1 MNDHD
6 PSIGARRTGLEAA
19 SPPSFKDGPVRRR
32 LFQMSV
38 ATKLVVMVL
47 IPLLAVLALLVVGI
61 ADKVE
66 DRRVMNELAEAA
78 DLASVTQGL
87 VIELQRERGRSSVYL
102 TTGDAGDLAGLLAQH
117 AATDT
122 ARSSYLAS
130 LESVTAS
137 GGSLAHADLGVEV
150 FTSVAEVRARV
161 LSGDASTS
169 EVVSFYSTRVEGLQD
184 ASLLLVAA
192 AGEDPELDVSLALWA
207 LIVEAGEAA
216 GMERA
221 LVAAALADGTGF
233 PSPESLVVV
242 MRQRQDAALVTFRSA
257 LGPAMQEEFREHL
270 TVLDSPVLADLR
282 LRADRD
288 PPTVTPDEWFAA
300 TTERI
305 DAMAAIGDSLL
316 DDVRARGHSL
326 ARGAEVAAIWFLVL
340 GVVVVAAA
348 IFVAVRVARHIVG
361 RIKALVTVTR
371 AIREGDLDVRTD
383 VTGSDELSE
392 LAEAFNAMT
401 ADIVEVNRSL
411 ERQVEERTRHLEAAV
426 RSKDELIASIS
437 HEVRTPLTAVLGFA
451 EVLRDQGV
459 DLTAEERAGMVESIA
474 VEAGDMAEIIEDL
487 LVAARADIGN
497 LRVDRVEFELRSLVA
512 RVVESCRPCPQSA
525 NLTGDETWAIGDP
538 GRVRQVVRNLLTNA
552 VRYGG
557 DRVGVEVTVSEASAF
572 VRVRDNG
579 PGVAED
585 DPESVFDAYHRAPSY
600 SEQPAAVGL
609 GLTVSRSL
617 ARLMGGDLV
626 YRREDG
632 QTVFELSLPA
642 APRPAVGP
650 SEGLAS

>member
-1 MNDHD
+1 
-6 PSIGARRTGLEAA
+6 
-19 SPPSFKDGPVRRR
+19 
-32 LFQMSV
+32 MSV

-102 TTGDAGDLAGLLAQH
+102 TTRSAGDLAGLLAQH
-117 AATDT
+117 QATD
-122 ARSSYLAS
+122 AAGASY
-130 LESVTAS
+130 SVAIAGMATS
-137 GGSLAHADLGVEV
+137 IGSLANADIGAELLA
-150 FTSVAEVRARV
+150 SVAEVRARV
-161 LSGDASTS
+161 LSFEASTT

-192 AGEDPELDVSLALWA
+192 SGEDPELDVSLALWA

-221 LVAAALADGTGF
+221 LVAADLADGAGF
-233 PSPESLVVV
+233 PSPESLVIV
-242 MRQRQDAALVTFRSA
+242 MRQRQDAALATFRSA
-257 LGPAMQEEFREHL
+257 LDPAMQEEFREHL

-282 LRADRD
+282 LRADED
-288 PPTVTPDEWFAA
+288 PPSVTPAEWFAA

-305 DAMAAIGDSLL
+305 DAMAAIGDALL
-316 DDVRARGHSL
+316 DDVRVRGHAL
-326 ARGAEVAAIWFLVL
+326 ARSAEVAAIWFLVL
-340 GVVVVAAA
+340 GLLVVAAA
-348 IFVAVRVARHIVG
+348 LFVAVRVARHIVG

-371 AIREGDLDVRTD
+371 AIREGDLDLRAD

-411 ERQVEERTRHLEAAV
+411 ERQVAERTRHLEAAV

-451 EVLRDQGV
+451 EVLRSEGT
-459 DLTAEERAGMVESIA
+459 DLTEGERTGMIESIA

-557 DRVGVEVTVSEASAF
+557 ERVGVEVTVSEASAF